1 MRTSVVTPA
10 GLLAALAAA
19 GQCAGAT
26 LEVSVADAEG
36 KPIANVAVYA
46 ASHAPAEN
54 GATATDT
61 AALTSSGLAK
71 KATMDQRRGQFV
83 PHMLVV
89 EAGTE
94 VTFPNSDSVSHHV
107 YSFSP
112 TKEFELPLY
121 KGDLYPPVLFDQPGI
136 VVVGCNIHDSMLG
149 YIRVVETPYFAVT
162 NEQGVALIEDIP
174 SGEYAVEVWTPRVR
188 PTELPA
194 AQHVVVASGA
204 ATADVR
210 ISGRLA
216 AAHAHGTSSL
226 TWERY

>member
-10 GLLAALAAA
+10 GLLVALAAA
-19 GQCAGAT
+19 AHSAAAT
-26 LEVSVADAEG
+26 LEVSVADAAG

-46 ASHAPAEN
+46 KN
-54 GATATDT
+54 
-61 AALTSSGLAK
+61 
-71 KATMDQRRGQFV
+71 ATMDQRRGQFV

-149 YIRVVETPYFAVT
+149 YIRVVETPYYAVT
-162 NEQGVALIEDIP
+162 NERGVARIDGVP
-174 SGEYAVEVWTPRVR
+174 SGEYAVDVWTPRVR
-188 PTELPA
+188 PADLPA
-194 AQHVVVASGA
+194 AQHVSVASDA
-204 ATADVR
+204 ATAKIR

-216 AAHAHGTSSL
+216 PAHAHGASSL
-226 TWERY
+226 TWDRY

>member
-1 MRTSVVTPA
+1 MRTSVVTPT
-10 GLLAALAAA
+10 GLLVALAGAA
-19 GQCAGAT
+19 HCAAAT

-46 ASHAPAEN
+46 KSHAPVE
-54 GATATDT
+54 D
-61 AALTSSGLAK
+61 AAAAVVASPALAK

-149 YIRVVETPYFAVT
+149 YIRVVETPHFAVT
-162 NEQGVALIEDIP
+162 NELGVALIDAIP

-188 PTELPA
+188 PAELPA
-194 AQHVVVASGA
+194 AQHVVVVSGA

-226 TWERY
+226 TWDRY